1 MIPFSPKLDL
11 LALLNNKKNYWK
23 TSNSEHQYLLS
34 RSSWSLL
41 TICLLR
47 REKSQN
53 KKVNLF
59 LPEYFCNDPI
69 PILDRSIINISYYE
83 VDEHF
88 KPIINSLNKIAD
100 NSKPDIFLCVH
111 YFGQPIYSNDLTN
124 FCSKHKSWYV
134 EDATHCLKK
143 DSIIGNQ
150 GDFVLFSLYK
160 HLPLPDGAILIVR
173 EKGPSKLNLQS
184 YKKMNINYFLKKELI
199 GLNFNKG
206 LIKKNSNIRS
216 LIWILK
222 KVARLLIQNTKFSN
236 NYYKKIYEQSLNL
249 IYSPQSYSYN
259 ISVFSK
265 FLFDRFDLGD
275 ISKLKLRNQLIFKSI
290 LKNYINI
297 HPNFEL
303 ILSYNFHTPYII
315 PIVLKKN
322 QTPLELIKK
331 GIPLINWPL
340 YPESIFKLNK
350 NIKNKFD
357 KYYFLII
364 HNSIK
369 LKDFQKLMGLG
380 FKSEK
385 IEFITNK
392 INPDDWNQIALKSS
406 NYNILQSWNYGLSK
420 SIIEKKKI
428 ERYKILINQKP
439 VGFFQVLSK
448 TYFQIIEIKRINR
461 GPIFVKSLS
470 LQNKTEV
477 LMRIMKMGNIFRG
490 KILSF
495 SPEISFFSVE
505 SIFFNSSRLFKLPY
519 QNWKSSVILLEN
531 DLDIILLAL
540 KPKWRNALKYSNN
553 KKIVVRIYSTRETIT
568 TVLNKYNEFTKK
580 KNFKGINSDLITKIS
595 FLQNRYEQ
603 LYTVEASSNGEII
616 GLIVVSVQSK
626 NSIYLIGWSND
637 LGRKYNINNRLLW
650 EAIIYLKEKK
660 CSTFDLGGLIGDSH
674 PIDKFK
680 IGLNGSYYEN
690 IGEFLKI

>member
-11 LALLNNKKNYWK
+11 LALLNKKKNYWK
-23 TSNSEHQYLLS
+23 TSNSENQYLLS

-47 REKSQN
+47 RQKSQN
-53 KKVNLF
+53 EKVNLF

-69 PILDRSIINISYYE
+69 PILDRSIINIFYYK

-88 KPIINSLNKIAD
+88 KPITNSLNKIAD
-100 NSKPDIFLCVH
+100 DSKPDIFLCVH
-111 YFGQPIYSNDLTN
+111 YFGQPIYSNDLKN
-124 FCSKHKSWYV
+124 FCIKHKSWYV

-184 YKKMNINYFLKKELI
+184 YKKTNINYFLKKELR

-206 LIKKNSNIRS
+206 LIKKNSNVRS

-222 KVARLLIQNTKFSN
+222 KTARLLFQNTEFSN
-236 NYYKKIYEQSLNL
+236 NYYKKIYEESLNL
-249 IYSPQSYSYN
+249 NYSTQSYSYN

-265 FLFDRFDLGD
+265 FLFDRFDLND
-275 ISKLKLRNQLIFKSI
+275 ISKLKLRNQFILKSI

-297 HPNFEL
+297 HPNFDL
-303 ILSYNFHTPYII
+303 VLSYHFHTPYII

-331 GIPLINWPL
+331 GIPLIKWPL
-340 YPESIFKLNK
+340 YPESIFELNK
-350 NIKNKFD
+350 KIKNNFD

-369 LKDFQKLMGLG
+369 LKDFQKLIDLG

-392 INPDDWNQIALKSS
+392 INPDDWNQIALKAS

-428 ERYKILINQKP
+428 EHYKILINQKP

-448 TYFQIIEIKRINR
+448 TYFRILEIKRINR
-461 GPIFVKSLS
+461 GPVFIKSLS
-470 LQNKTEV
+470 LQNKTDV
-477 LMRIMKMGNIFRG
+477 LTRIMKMGNIFKG

-495 SPEISFFSVE
+495 SPEISFFSIE
-505 SIFFNSSRLFKLPY
+505 SIFFNSFRLFKLPY
-519 QNWKSSVILLEN
+519 QNWKSSVIHLEN
-531 DLDIILLAL
+531 DLDIILLGL
-540 KPKWRNALKYSNN
+540 KPKWRNALKYSNDKN
-553 KKIVVRIYSTRETIT
+553 IKVKISSTGETIT
-568 TVLNKYNEFTKK
+568 STLRKYNEFTKK
-580 KNFKGINSDLITKIS
+580 KNFKGINPDLITKIS
-595 FLQNRYEQ
+595 FNQNRYEQ
-603 LYTVEASSNGEII
+603 LYTIEASSNDEII
-616 GLIVVSVQSK
+616 GFIIVSIQSK
-626 NSIYLIGWSND
+626 NSIYLVGWSND
-637 LGRKYNINNRLLW
+637 LGRKYNINYRLLW
-650 EAIIYLKEKK
+650 EAIIHLKEKE
-660 CSTFDLGGLIGDSH
+660 CSTFDLGGLIGDSN

-680 IGLNGSYYEN
+680 LGLNGSYYEN